1 MRTEQKGTGMI
12 TLQMTKVKADSLSE
26 IEDMSLATVKK
37 ALNDEIDAD
46 DEKVK
51 VAVKMM
57 GVVAKNRQTMTNR
70 TAIEFGMASSI
81 ATVQQLERYVAATNP
96 EIKKALGGK

>member
-1 MRTEQKGTGMI
+1 MI
-12 TLQMTKVKADSLSE
+12 TLQMTQAKSDSLSE
-26 IEDMSLATVKK
+26 IEDLALATVQK
-37 ALNDEIDAD
+37 ALKDEIDAD

-57 GVVAKNRQTMTNR
+57 GIVAKNRQTMTNR

-81 ATVQQLERYVAATNP
+81 ATEKQLESYVKVTNP
-96 EIKKALGGK
+96 QIQKALGGK